1 MKSELLGKSTHR
13 TKNNNTDLL
22 LTSLAF
28 LLGVASYIFLKP
40 SLPTSGN
47 EGYSIVNLDYRVF
60 GCIFLLI
67 MLQLT
72 AFSVI
77 GIAVVPVLDFAFGLF
92 LLMSLAAI
100 MPTDELSVGFIIKA
114 FPLVLVPV
122 FLSLYL
128 SCSANTSSK
137 KFYGRVRGDKLFRIE
152 LVKLLALVVL
162 TVILSVIRI
171 SDLNKII

>member
-13 TKNNNTDLL
+13 PKNNNTDLL
-22 LTSLAF
+22 LTCLAF

-40 SLPTSGN
+40 SLPILGN

-60 GCIFLLI
+60 GCVFLLI

-72 AFSVI
+72 AFSVL
-77 GIAVVPVLDFAFGLF
+77 GIAVVPALDFAFGLF
-92 LLMSLAAI
+92 LSMSLAAI
-100 MPTDELSVGFIIKA
+100 MPTDELSIGFIAKA
-114 FPLVLVPV
+114 FPFVLVPV
-122 FLSLYL
+122 FLLLYL
-128 SCSANTSSK
+128 SCSANASSK
-137 KFYGRVRGDKLFRIE
+137 TFYGRVRSDKLFRVE

-162 TVILSVIRI
+162 TVILSVIGI